1 MVEYV
6 DTAVFFCS
14 RFVQDDVEE
23 VVLIEAV
30 SEDEALDVLI
40 RRENGLEGIAWG
52 LSSERCGYLWWFV
65 VRLEGMEKFGVKL
78 IVI

>member
-14 RFVQDDVEE
+14 RFVQEDVEE
-23 VVLIEAV
+23 VVVIEAV

-40 RRENGLEGIAWG
+40 RRENGLEGMVCEG
-52 LSSERCGYLWWFV
+52 CCGGCGSWWWFAG
-65 VRLEGMEKFGVKL
+65 RL
-78 IVI
+78 

>member
-1 MVEYV
+1 
-6 DTAVFFCS
+6 VFFCS

-40 RRENGLEGIAWG
+40 RREKGLEGIWCEVVG
-52 LSSERCGYLWWFV
+52 WMWIFV
-65 VRLEGMEKFGVKL
+65 VVYRLWEYEEVWFEGDCNINPVE
-78 IVI
+78 